1 MEFFLGTVYRA
12 ALLFCEKQITH
23 RRKQVKE
30 NPSNEKMKAEKHK
43 MDIGTSEKKNTENE
57 RVPFVLIKSK
67 WSFGN
72 V

>member
-12 ALLFCEKQITH
+12 ALLFCEKQITR

-43 MDIGTSEKKNTENE
+43 MDIGTSEKKKYRKRESTFRFN
-57 RVPFVLIKSK
+57 
-67 WSFGN
+67 
-72 V
+72 